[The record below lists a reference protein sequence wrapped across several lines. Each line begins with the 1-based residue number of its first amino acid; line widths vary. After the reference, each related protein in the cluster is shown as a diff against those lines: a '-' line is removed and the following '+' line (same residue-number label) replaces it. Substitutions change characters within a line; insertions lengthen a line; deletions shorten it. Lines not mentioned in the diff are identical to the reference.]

1 MSEWSI
7 VHPWKGCVPSS
18 VPGVR
23 IPLSPPTIFFDFK
36 LICVNLILMKKFIT
50 SVNSILEMLSTVEHD
65 INIAGFS
72 LTEKKVYFTI
82 IQITARSNQCNIS
95 EVINESHLSRST
107 VYKAIKKLEENN
119 LLNVYQSSEDKR
131 ESFLAIV
138 ESS

>member
-1 MSEWSI
+1 MSYVI
-7 VHPWKGCVPSS
+7 K
-18 VPGVR
+18 
-23 IPLSPPTIFFDFK
+23 
-36 LICVNLILMKKFIT
+36 

-82 IQITARSNQCNIS
+82 VQITARSNHCNIT

-119 LLNVYQSSEDKR
+119 LLNVYQSIEDKR
-131 ESFLAIV
+131 ESFLDVVI
-138 ESS
+138 SQ

>member
-1 MSEWSI
+1 M
-7 VHPWKGCVPSS
+7 
-18 VPGVR
+18 
-23 IPLSPPTIFFDFK
+23 
-36 LICVNLILMKKFIT
+36 CVNLTIMKNFIT
-50 SVNSILEMLSTVEHD
+50 SVNSILEMLSSVEHD

-82 IQITARSNQCNIS
+82 IQITARTNQCNIT